1 MSFKLHDYVD
11 NNKIN
16 DVKEWTK
23 SLEKKDRAKLNAKL
37 DMLTKNGP
45 ELFPNILTGTPTPG
59 ILKLRVR
66 GNVQLRPMLCSG
78 PISIENEYT
87 LLIGAK
93 EVQSKLDPKNADQTA
108 DKRKAEIINDA
119 TRRIEHERIS

>member
-119 TRRIEHERIS
+119 TRRIERERIS